1 MKSILLKA
9 GLLTTLSVGLVTGKA
24 SAAEM
29 DWATKCLDMGKIQ
42 PKVNPDFQQINCLLT
57 NAALSQNIPPEVV
70 KAVAEKESSGWKQ
83 FDENGNAVSDGKGFG
98 IMQVTDSVPD
108 PERVKSDIIYNIEQG
123 VKILNS
129 KYELQNTSSI
139 PRIKGAGREIIEN
152 WYFPVM
158 AYNGLKPV
166 NSPIKR
172 SDGSRNWKTYQDK
185 VFNILEV
192 QSFLGED
199 QKHNILAHYPFEY
212 DDFIYDSNSSDN
224 IKFKSPMPEYV
235 ITDGLHES
243 VYMLEKDSYVKVI
256 KEGAPVRD
264 EPTTASTEEVAQP
277 LNKTLIWDGEIK
289 YTKEYTSQNVFTW
302 FHVTSID
309 GKISGYISSAYIAKK
324 KDFIDPVVTGVKNN
338 AFYNEDVTITFDEGT
353 ALLNGAVFKNVT
365 TVTNEGKYTLEVKD
379 EESNT
384 TTITFTLDKTK
395 PVFSGAEDAIIQ
407 VGSPFD
413 PKSDVTAIDKVDGDL
428 SDKIQVTGSVD
439 NQKPGEYQL
448 VYSATDSAGNTETSI
463 RKITVIDST
472 KPVFSGAGDTIIQV
486 GSSFDSKSGVTVTD
500 NVDGDLT
507 SKIQVSGSVDNQK
520 PGEYQL
526 VYSATDSAGNTTTSI
541 RKITVIDST
550 KPVIHGTADKKINI
564 NSKFDSMAGVSA
576 VDNVDG
582 ELTKSIKVTG
592 IVDTKKKGSYTLT
605 YTVSDKFR
613 NLTTA
618 KKTITVIDNIPPV
631 IYGAVNKTINI
642 NTNFNPITGVTAKDN
657 VDGSLTK
664 LIKVTGTVNTK
675 KIGTYTLKYTVT
687 DYSGNRMVL
696 PRKITV
702 KDNIPPVI
710 YGAAPKTIKLK
721 SSFNTRSGVTA
732 KDNVDGDLTK
742 LIKITGTVNTK
753 KKGTYT
759 LTYVV
764 ADKTG
769 NKTTVPRKIT
779 VK

>member
-9 GLLTTLSVGLVTGKA
+9 GLLTTLSFGLVAGKA

-29 DWATKCLDMGKIQ
+29 DWATKCLDMGIIQ

-57 NAALSQNIPPEVV
+57 NAALSQKIPPEVV

-139 PRIKGAGREIIEN
+139 PRIKDAGREIIEN
-152 WYFPVM
+152 WYFPIM

-172 SDGSRNWKTYQDK
+172 SDGSRNWMTYQDK

-212 DDFIYDSNSSDN
+212 DDFIYDPNSSEN
-224 IKFKSPMPEYV
+224 IKFKTPMPEYV

-243 VYMLEKDSYVKVI
+243 VYMLEKGTFVKVI
-256 KEGAPVRD
+256 KEGAPLRL
-264 EPTTASTEEVAQP
+264 EPTTSSTGVAQP
-277 LNKTLIWDGEIK
+277 LNTTLIWDGEIK
-289 YTKEYTSQNVFTW
+289 YTEPYTSQNVFTW
-302 FHVTSID
+302 FHVTSAD
-309 GKISGYISSAYIAKK
+309 GKNSGYISSAYIAKK
-324 KDFIDPVVTGVKNN
+324 KDFVDPIVSGVKNN
-338 AFYNEDVTITFDEGT
+338 EFYNEDVTISFDEGT
-353 ALLNGAVFKNVT
+353 ALLNGAVFKNGN

-395 PVFSGAEDAIIQ
+395 PIFSGAADKLIV
-407 VGSPFD
+407 VGSSFD
-413 PKSDVTAIDKVDGDL
+413 SKSGVTVTDDVDGDL
-428 SDKIQVTGSVD
+428 TSKILVSGSVD

-448 VYSATDSAGNTETSI
+448 VYSATDSAGNTATSI
-463 RKITVIDST
+463 RKITVNDST
-472 KPVFSGAGDTIIQV
+472 KPVFSGTADTIIQV

-507 SKIQVSGSVDNQK
+507 SKIQVSGSVDSQK

-526 VYSATDSAGNTTTSI
+526 VYSATDSAGNTATSI
-541 RKITVIDST
+541 RKITVNDST
-550 KPVIHGTADKKINI
+550 KPVIYGTVDKKLNI
-564 NSKFDSMAGVSA
+564 NSQFDSMAGVSA

-613 NLTTA
+613 NVTTV
-618 KKTITVIDNIPPV
+618 KRTITVIDNIKPV

-642 NTNFNPITGVTAKDN
+642 NTKFNPLTDVTATDN

-675 KIGTYTLKYTVT
+675 KIGTYTLTYTIT
-687 DYSGNRMVL
+687 DYSGNKTVIT
-696 PRKITV
+696 RKITV
-702 KDNIPPVI
+702 KDNIKPVI
-710 YGAAPKTIKLK
+710 YGAIPKTIKVK
-721 SSFNTRSGVTA
+721 SNFNSRAGVTA

-742 LIKITGTVNTK
+742 VIKITGTVNTK
-753 KKGTYT
+753 KKGSYT

-764 ADKTG
+764 ADKSG
-769 NKTTVPRKIT
+769 NKTTVQRKIT